1 MNLAQRQELSILGT
15 GHESPADFHKR
26 YIDSLKEAD
35 QHDHRA
41 LLAFARS

>member
-1 MNLAQRQELSILGT
+1 MSILGASL
-15 GHESPADFHKR
+15 ESPTDIRKR
-26 YIDSLKEAD
+26 YIDSLKAAD